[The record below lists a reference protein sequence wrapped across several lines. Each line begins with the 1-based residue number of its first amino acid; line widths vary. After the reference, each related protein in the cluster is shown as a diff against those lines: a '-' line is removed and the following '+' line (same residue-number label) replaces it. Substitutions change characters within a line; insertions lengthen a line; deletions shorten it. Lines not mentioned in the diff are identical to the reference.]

1 MPDVQVTGIATAIGI
16 GLMIGI
22 ERERA
27 HAGRDAQAG
36 VRTYTLVALLGAL
49 AVLVFSSFGL
59 IAGALIVAAFAA
71 LSYRRTSAADPGL
84 TTEVALV
91 LTYVL
96 GVLAM
101 TQPILAGGIGV
112 LVTILLA
119 ARTRLHG
126 FVLDTLTGQEVHDGL
141 LLAAAALIVLPLL
154 PDRAVDPW
162 GVINPRLIFT
172 LAVLFMAV
180 NALGYVALRLFG
192 ATRGL
197 ALAGFISGFVS
208 SSATHSAMGARA
220 RAAPGTARAAA
231 AGAALSSVATV
242 LQLAIVLALS
252 SVAVLRALLWPLLA
266 SGIVAVLY
274 GLAITWHAQSEEA
287 RSGAGRAFRLS
298 HALGFALLMGTV
310 IAGAALLVAWLGP
323 RGAVIGAALAGFAD
337 AHAGALSA
345 GSLHRSATV
354 DLVTACV
361 AVLAA
366 FSTNALTK
374 AGISLW
380 SGGPKFALRVVP
392 GIALMLAAAWAALWW
407 KNI

>member
-1 MPDVQVTGIATAIGI
+1 MPDLHITGIATALGI

-27 HAGRDAQAG
+27 HAGESVQAG

-49 AVLVFSSFGL
+49 AVLLQSTLGL
-59 IAGALIVAAFAA
+59 LTFALIVAGFSA
-71 LSYRRTSAADPGL
+71 LSYHHTGATDPGL

-91 LTYVL
+91 VTYLL

-101 TQPILAGGIGV
+101 TQPILAGGIAV

-119 ARTRLHG
+119 SRSRLHG
-126 FVLDTLTGQEVHDGL
+126 FVRDTLTEQEVHDGL

-162 GVINPRLIFT
+162 GVLNPRLIFT

-180 NALGYVALRLFG
+180 NALGYIALRLFG

-208 SSATHSAMGARA
+208 SSATHSAMGTRA
-220 RAAPGTARAAA
+220 RATPKTARAAA

-252 SVAVLRALLWPLLA
+252 SAAVLRALLWPLVA
-266 SGIVAVLY
+266 SGGVAVLY
-274 GLAITWHAQSEEA
+274 GLAFMWHAKSDEVTLEP
-287 RSGAGRAFRLS
+287 GRAFRLS
-298 HALGFALLMGTV
+298 GALGFALLMGAV

-323 RGAVIGAALAGFAD
+323 RGAVIGAAIAGFAD

-345 GSLHRSATV
+345 GSLHRSASI
-354 DLVTACV
+354 DLSTAGA

-380 SGGPKFALRVVP
+380 AGGPKFALRVIP
-392 GIALMLAAAWAALWW
+392 GIVLMLAAAWTALWW
-407 KNI
+407 KYI

>member
-1 MPDVQVTGIATAIGI
+1 MPDVQITGIVTAIGI

-27 HAGRDAQAG
+27 HAGESTQAG

-49 AVLVFSSFGL
+49 AALLQSPFG
-59 IAGALIVAAFAA
+59 ITAFALIIAAFVA
-71 LSYRRTSAADPGL
+71 LSYRRTSVTDPGL

-101 TQPILAGGIGV
+101 SQPVLAGGTGV

-126 FVLDTLTGQEVHDGL
+126 FVLDTLTEQEVHDGL
-141 LLAAAALIVLPLL
+141 LLAASALIVLPLL
-154 PDRAVDPW
+154 PDRPVDPW
-162 GVINPRLIFT
+162 GVLNPRLIFT

-180 NALGYVALRLFG
+180 NALGYIALRLFG

-208 SSATHSAMGARA
+208 SSATHSAMGTRA
-220 RAAPGTARAAA
+220 RATPKTARAAA
-231 AGAALSSVATV
+231 AGAALSSIATV
-242 LQLAIVLALS
+242 VQLAIVLALS
-252 SVAVLRALLWPLLA
+252 STAVLQALLWPLVA

-274 GLAITWHAQSEEA
+274 GLVFMWHALSEEA
-287 RSGAGRAFRLS
+287 GPEPGRAFRLS
-298 HALGFALLMGTV
+298 GALGFALLMGAV
-310 IAGAALLVAWLGP
+310 IAGAALLVMWLGP
-323 RGAVIGAALAGFAD
+323 KGAVIGAAIAGFAD

-345 GSLHRSATV
+345 GSLHRSASI
-354 DLVTACV
+354 DLPTACS

-392 GIALMLAAAWAALWW
+392 GIVLMIAAAWAALWW
-407 KNI
+407 ENI

>member
-1 MPDVQVTGIATAIGI
+1 MPDVQITGIATALGV

-27 HAGRDAQAG
+27 HAGEIVQAG

-49 AVLVFSSFGL
+49 AMLLESTLGVLAF
-59 IAGALIVAAFAA
+59 ALIVAGFSA
-71 LSYRRTSAADPGL
+71 LSYRHTSASDPGL

-91 LTYVL
+91 VTYLL

-101 TQPILAGGIGV
+101 TQPILAGGTGV

-119 ARTRLHG
+119 ARSRLHG
-126 FVLDTLTGQEVHDGL
+126 FVLDTLTEQEVHDGL

-162 GVINPRLIFT
+162 GVLNPRLIFT

-180 NALGYVALRLFG
+180 NALGYLALRVFG

-208 SSATHSAMGARA
+208 SSATHSAMGERA
-220 RAAPGTARAAA
+220 RATPQTARAAV

-252 SVAVLRALLWPLLA
+252 STALLRALLAPLIGA
-266 SGIVAVLY
+266 GIVAVLY
-274 GLAITWHAQSEEA
+274 GLLFMWHAGSDGSRPEP
-287 RSGAGRAFRLS
+287 GRAFRLTS
-298 HALGFALLMGTV
+298 ALGFALLMGAV
-310 IAGAALLVAWLGP
+310 IAGSALLVAWLGP
-323 RGAVIGAALAGFAD
+323 KGAVIGAAIAGFAD
-337 AHAGALSA
+337 AHSGALSA
-345 GSLHRSATV
+345 GSLHRSTSI
-354 DLVTACV
+354 DLPTACI

-380 SGGPKFALRVVP
+380 SGGPKFALRLIP
-392 GIALMLAAAWAALWW
+392 GIVLMLVAAWGALLW

>member
-27 HAGRDAQAG
+27 HAGEAVQAG

-49 AVLVFSSFGL
+49 AVLLVPPFGL
-59 IAGALIVAAFAA
+59 IAFALAVAGFAA
-71 LSYRRTSAADPGL
+71 LSYRRTSVTDPGL

-91 LTYVL
+91 LTYML
-96 GVLAM
+96 GALAM

-119 ARTRLHG
+119 SRTRLHG
-126 FVLDTLTGQEVHDGL
+126 FVRDTLTAQEVHDGL
-141 LLAAAALIVLPLL
+141 LLAASALIVLPLL

-162 GVINPRLIFT
+162 GALNPRLVFT
-172 LAVLFMAV
+172 LAVVFMAV
-180 NALGYVALRLFG
+180 NALGYIALRLFG
-192 ATRGL
+192 ARRGL

-220 RAAPGTARAAA
+220 RATPKTARAAA

-242 LQLAIVLALS
+242 LQLVIVLALS
-252 SVAVLRALLWPLLA
+252 SAAVLRALLWPLLA
-266 SGIVAVLY
+266 SGTVAVLY
-274 GLAITWHAQSEEA
+274 GLAFMWHAKSDEVELEP
-287 RSGAGRAFRLS
+287 GRAFRLS
-298 HALGFALLMGTV
+298 GALGFALLMGAV
-310 IAGAALLVAWLGP
+310 IAGAALLVVWLGP
-323 RGAVIGAALAGFAD
+323 RGAVIGAAIAGFAD
-337 AHAGALSA
+337 AHSGALSA
-345 GSLHRSATV
+345 GSLHRGASI
-354 DLVTACV
+354 DLGTACA

-380 SGGPKFALRVVP
+380 SGGPKFALRVIP
-392 GIALMLAAAWAALWW
+392 GIVLMLAAAWAALWW
-407 KNI
+407 KSI

>member
-1 MPDVQVTGIATAIGI
+1 
-16 GLMIGI
+16 LK
-22 ERERA
+22 
-27 HAGRDAQAG
+27 
-36 VRTYTLVALLGAL
+36 
-49 AVLVFSSFGL
+49 VL
-59 IAGALIVAAFAA
+59 
-71 LSYRRTSAADPGL
+71 SA
-84 TTEVALV
+84 
-91 LTYVL
+91 
-96 GVLAM
+96 
-101 TQPILAGGIGV
+101 
-112 LVTILLA
+112 
-119 ARTRLHG
+119 